1 MYQRCFEGT
10 MRHSVVLFFV
20 FLTLTFVA
28 AYATVEEE
36 ANNEDSDEAFAVGAR
51 VKRANAVP
59 QPPSGAKEIVLSRA
73 YPWGGCGAYYWGY
86 EKCRRTWYGVY
97 CDVNPKRYGGCIVY
111 VYQKGHWRW
120 CRAEGDRGA
129 RCKCYHDSTN
139 NRVNCY
145 SP

>member
-1 MYQRCFEGT
+1 MMFALMQVAISTFQTLYFRAYPSLTICYVCRCNADNIVCFQI
-10 MRHSVVLFFV
+10 LN
-20 FLTLTFVA
+20 TFVA
-28 AYATVEEE
+28 
-36 ANNEDSDEAFAVGAR
+36 
-51 VKRANAVP
+51 ANAVP
-59 QPPSGAKEIVLSRA
+59 QKPSDAKEIVLSRA
-73 YPWGGCGAYYWGY
+73 YPCGGCGAYYWGY

-111 VYQKGHWRW
+111 VYQKSHWRW